1 MSLIGKHAR
10 INKKL
15 GLMSSMYVGT
25 FNLTRHSLANIV
37 TLWTFISII
46 SVIWLHNNVV
56 SLVYLLFHMNSSIP
70 SDSASKLT
78 IRMIHVHIVV
88 QCHS

>member
-1 MSLIGKHAR
+1 MSLIGRHAR
-10 INKKL
+10 ISKKL
-15 GLMSSMYVGT
+15 GLMPSMLVDTY
-25 FNLTRHSLANIV
+25 NLIRQSLANIV

-46 SVIWLHNNVV
+46 SVMRLHNNVV

-88 QCHS
+88 